1 MDVVLIVITLL
12 IGVIGGFIAGLVGI
26 GGAIIIYPMIIL
38 IPPLFGLEGFTAYT
52 ASGLTSAQVFF
63 STLSGTARALKRPI
77 FNVRLIGYMGV
88 GMIVGSVV
96 GAILSQ
102 HFTEQVINYVYIAVS
117 ISAIVLMIW
126 KVKPAFSEG
135 IRVHWS
141 MAIVGV
147 FIGLISGV
155 IGAGGAFIII
165 PILLTV
171 YKLPMNTVVTNS
183 IVIAFISSIGAFV
196 MKLFQGFVPLE
207 HAIWMVIGSLVM
219 TPIGMKVGEKVPD
232 AVQKAIIII
241 LIAIAIIQL
250 LT

>member
-63 STLSGTARALKRPI
+63 STLSGTNRARKRPF
-77 FNVRLIGYMGV
+77 FNLRLVGYMGV
-88 GMIVGSVV
+88 GMIVGSII
-96 GAILSQ
+96 GAIISQ
-102 HFTEQVINYVYIAVS
+102 HFTEQMINYVYIAVS
-117 ISAIVLMIW
+117 ILAIMLMIW
-126 KVKPAFSEG
+126 KVKPTISAS

>member
-38 IPPLFGLEGFTAYT
+38 IPPLFGLESFTAYT

-63 STLSGTARALKRPI
+63 STLSGTARALKRPF
-77 FNVRLIGYMGV
+77 FNERLIGYMGV
-88 GMIVGSVV
+88 GMIVGSVI

-102 HFTEQVINYVYIAVS
+102 HFTEQMINYVYIAVS
-117 ISAIVLMIW
+117 ILAIVLMIC
-126 KVKPAFSEG
+126 KVKPASSEE

-196 MKLFQGFVPLE
+196 MKLFQGFVPVE

-219 TPIGMKVGEKVPD
+219 APIGMKVGEKVPD
-232 AVQKAIIII
+232 AVQKAIIIV
-241 LIAIAIIQL
+241 LIAIAIILL